1 MGLIE
6 YNFGGIEG
14 GAGEL
19 QAAVQRTLGL
29 LEEGQGSLAR
39 LQSAWIGEGS
49 MSYQAVQQRWDNN
62 SMEINQALQ
71 SLGHAVS
78 NAGQNMGTA
87 ENGVIGTFT

>member
-1 MGLIE
+1 MTIE

-19 QAAVQRTLGL
+19 MGAVQRTLGL

-39 LQSAWIGEGS
+39 LQGAWIGGGS

-62 SMEINQALQ
+62 SMELNQALQ
-71 SLGHAVS
+71 SLGQAVS
-78 NAGQNMGTA
+78 NSGQNMGTT